1 MADSTTVFAAKD
13 ESFSATVNRLQKSLG
28 AFEGNLSKFN
38 ERAANIGKGFANLAA
53 KVAAI
58 GVAFLGVRAVAQSFM
73 SAIDMGGKLNDL
85 SARTGETAGNLAILQ
100 RAFQN
105 AGAGAD
111 AVGPTINRLQRAI
124 VAAGEGSKEQ
134 AETFAKLGV
143 NLDKLK
149 SQTPIEQLQTV
160 AQALQGVNSDSERTA
175 IAMSLL
181 GRSGGELI
189 PLFRAMGVELETARN
204 QLGSTPAILNE
215 TAQTLDTIGDNFG
228 AIGEKGTEF
237 MLGLMKDLAPA
248 IADVTT
254 RLANIDAAGFGA
266 KLSEY
271 AQRTVEWITETFKL
285 KDAINQIEVAIKGI
299 TSGNFG
305 EGLKLMFMAARD
317 TALNAINNIVAAA
330 GAALSSIGQ
339 FVAQMLGPDSG
350 AIRML
355 TRAFDVVAASF
366 RNNMA
371 HGLADIVSLIP
382 RVGEAAATAM
392 RGVASDAYR
401 EAEVAK
407 GALRDAATMVRID
420 FEQAGKALPEA
431 FAKSYKANMEN
442 PLFEM
447 KDRTA
452 ETADQM
458 ERVAAATR
466 AAAFDAKAF
475 GQAMRDAQVDRLAG
489 DYADSPF
496 PKNTR
501 GGGTKTPPII
511 NSSARIDDELNN
523 ARALYGPRGGS
534 SRPTPTRDQT
544 VAEMRADAARERR
557 TGRVGEFMDRGAF
570 RSAAQAME
578 AGDRLANRIS
588 ENQRERDVMSDL
600 FGAKNLGDSLRNFER
615 DARLAGMTP
624 DEALSRMGIDR
635 EVGEDRR
642 DALDRLVKDLSKTPE
657 ERAREEEEM
666 RQKHAPRGG
675 GGDTEQGII
684 NQIHSLLQKHM
695 PSIDEKLPQHALV
708 PG

>member
-271 AQRTVEWITETFKL
+271 AQRTVEWIAETFKL

-305 EGLKLMFMAARD
+305 EGLKLMFMTARD

-330 GAALSSIGQ
+330 GAALETVGSALKKLFSPGSTTMAFIEGS
-339 FVAQMLGPDSG
+339 FQMLGAKIASGVFDSL
-350 AIRML
+350 ASVLEKLPFMD
-355 TRAFDVVAASF
+355 AAAS
-366 RNNMA
+366 A
-371 HGLADIVSLIP
+371 V
-382 RVGEAAATAM
+382 
-392 RGVASDAYR
+392 R
-401 EAEVAK
+401 EAQKEA
-407 GALRDAATMVRID
+407 
-420 FEQAGKALPEA
+420 EQAVKDISNIMYYEA
-431 FAKSYKANMEN
+431 DNLKKEWGSIMAEMPQEFARSYAANMQQ

-447 KDRTA
+447 TDRAA

-523 ARALYGPRGGS
+523 ARALYGPRGGGS
-534 SRPTPTRDQT
+534 SSPTLTQDQT

-578 AGDRLANRIS
+578 AGARAANRIS